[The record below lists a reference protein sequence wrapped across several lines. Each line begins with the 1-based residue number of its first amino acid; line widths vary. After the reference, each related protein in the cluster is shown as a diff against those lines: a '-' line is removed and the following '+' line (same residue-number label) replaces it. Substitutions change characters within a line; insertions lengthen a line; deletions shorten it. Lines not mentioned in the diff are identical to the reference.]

1 MVLKISS
8 AWTACQVVWAALAA
22 HVFDPINNSKLREI
36 YANDQ
41 A

>member
-8 AWTACQVVWAALAA
+8 AWTAGLGIWAALAA
-22 HVFDPINNSKLREI
+22 HVFGPINNSKLREI

>member
-8 AWTACQVVWAALAA
+8 DWTACQWIWAALAA
-22 HVFDPINNSKLREI
+22 HVFGPINNSKLREI
-36 YANDQ
+36 YAKDQ